1 MNIKKCRY
9 WFSELPG
16 DLARNKYIYLML
28 LPVVAYYLVFHYE
41 PMYGAQIAFKDFSP
55 GKGIWNSPWVGFKY
69 FKEWFNSV
77 YFWRLMR
84 NTLLINVYDVLFGF
98 PAPIILALLLNEIK
112 SRTFKR
118 TAQTVTYLPHFISLV
133 VVCGLIVDFLTNDGL
148 INNILNALGL
158 ESIPF
163 MIKPEWFRTIYVT
176 SGIWQGVGW
185 GSIIYLAAL
194 SGVDPQLYEAATMDG
209 AGRWK
214 QTWHITLPCIM
225 PTIVIM
231 LILRLGQM
239 LNVGAEKIL
248 LLYNPSTYE
257 TADVI
262 STYVYR
268 RGLLEMNY
276 SYSTAVGLFNSI
288 INFILLV
295 TFNKV
300 SRRITETSL
309 W

>member
-1 MNIKKCRY
+1 
-9 WFSELPG
+9 
-16 DLARNKYIYLML
+16 ML

-288 INFILLV
+288 INFLLLV